1 LPFDTVDHGIL
12 YDKLKVASFADT
24 AVDWLKSYLSQR
36 TQVTAIGNIHSTVK
50 SVQVGVPQG
59 SVLGPLLFIIYVN
72 DIPLCIKHCNV
83 LLYADDTVIY
93 FSSFDDIEDKLNSD
107 IANLSRWLN
116 ENLLT
121 LNKAKGKFVVFGCQQ
136 KVAKIHQ
143 ISLEINGLAVDG
155 EVRSTSY
162 AVLPYVKGLTEPL
175 IETHSKTSRHP
186 SNYETSPHTRTN
198 VSLNKRPTTTCMRTR
213 RMWSTRLIVQIA
225 RGVTLARQAGPSK
238 QEEKSTNETWKNA
251 RVALISRTM
260 RGLWEAIDI
269 DRHWSLGTL
278 HARKTPIT
286 TQNICQNNTAF
297 CSKKFKFCTIYN

>member
-1 LPFDTVDHGIL
+1 MYYLQDRCRHLNLVLDPNIRQRLPLLILQIYFGKYGQRTYYWSSFDRFNEGFRSPFDTVDHGIL

-36 TQVTAIGNIHSTVK
+36 TQVTAIGNVHSTVK
-50 SVQVGVPQG
+50 PIQVGVPQE
-59 SVLGPLLFIIYVN
+59 SVLGPLLFIIYAN

-93 FSSFDDIEDKLNSD
+93 FSSFDVSDIEDKLNSD

-175 IETHSKTSRHP
+175 RRILKPHDIRVTTKPLRTLEQMFP
-186 SNYETSPHTRTN
+186 ST
-198 VSLNKRPTTTCMRTR
+198 KDRP
-213 RMWSTRLIVQIA
+213 LPA
-225 RGVTLARQAGPSK
+225 
-238 QEEKSTNETWKNA
+238 
-251 RVALISRTM
+251 
-260 RGLWEAIDI
+260 
-269 DRHWSLGTL
+269 
-278 HARKTPIT
+278 
-286 TQNICQNNTAF
+286 
-297 CSKKFKFCTIYN
+297 